1 MAEQAKPAR
10 KRAAPRGKAKADSK
24 TPARRTAKAPAKTP
38 ARATVRASAKTPSKA
53 PAKAPTNAA
62 TKVASGIEAA
72 SAASRKK
79 PVKLGNVAFRDLAL
93 VAAALSLWAAADA
106 WYLLTGLE
114 FASSLAIIDGVLV
127 GLALAALGHEWG
139 HYAGARVRDSK
150 ARLVRTDALSLLRF
164 RYDMEANDSRQFN
177 AMSIGGNLAHWSVVL
192 LLFLALPMDSPGR
205 IALIAGAFGFAIFAT
220 VTEAPVIARSL
231 QGMSP
236 GEALGPVDRERLVRN
251 GFVGAVAGGLAFA
264 FLS

>member
-1 MAEQAKPAR
+1 MAEQAKPTR
-10 KRAAPRGKAKADSK
+10 KRAAPRRSVKAEARTTTRAAAK
-24 TPARRTAKAPAKTP
+24 PARGVAPDA
-38 ARATVRASAKTPSKA
+38 AA
-53 PAKAPTNAA
+53 NA
-62 TKVASGIEAA
+62 EAA
-72 SAASRKK
+72 SSAPRKK
-79 PVKLGNVAFRDLAL
+79 PVKFGNVALRDLAL

-114 FASSLAIIDGVLV
+114 FASSLAIVDGILV
-127 GLALAALGHEWG
+127 GLALASLGHEWG
-139 HYAGARVRDSK
+139 HYAGARATDAK

-177 AMSIGGNLAHWSVVL
+177 AMSIGGNVAHWSVIL
-192 LLFLALPMDSPGR
+192 LLFLAVPMDSPGR

-220 VTEAPVIARSL
+220 VTEAPVITRSL
-231 QGMSP
+231 KGMSP
-236 GEALGPVDRERLVRN
+236 SEALGALDRERLIRN

>member
-1 MAEQAKPAR
+1 MAEQTKPAR
-10 KRAAPRGKAKADSK
+10 KRAAPKRSVKAEARTVTRAAAGAAAK
-24 TPARRTAKAPAKTP
+24 PARGVAPGA
-38 ARATVRASAKTPSKA
+38 A
-53 PAKAPTNAA
+53 TNA
-62 TKVASGIEAA
+62 EAA
-72 SAASRKK
+72 SSAPRKK
-79 PVKLGNVAFRDLAL
+79 PVKFGNVALRDLAL

-114 FASSLAIIDGVLV
+114 FANSLAIVDGILV
-127 GLALAALGHEWG
+127 GLALASLGHEWG
-139 HYAGARVRDSK
+139 HYAGARATDAK

-177 AMSIGGNLAHWSVVL
+177 AMSIGGNVAHWSVVV

-220 VTEAPVIARSL
+220 VTEAPVIARSAR
-231 QGMSP
+231 GMSP
-236 GEALGPVDRERLVRN
+236 RESLGLLDRERLIKN

>member
-10 KRAAPRGKAKADSK
+10 KRAAPKGKVKADSK
-24 TPARRTAKAPAKTP
+24 SP
-38 ARATVRASAKTPSKA
+38 ARATAKTPSKSPVKARRSAA
-53 PAKAPTNAA
+53 P
-62 TKVASGIEAA
+62 KVASSGEAA
-72 SAASRKK
+72 SAAQQKK

-114 FASSLAIIDGVLV
+114 FASSLAIVDGVLV

-139 HYAGARVRDSK
+139 HYAGARLKDAN

-164 RYDMEANDSRQFN
+164 RYDMEANDSAQFN
-177 AMSIGGNLAHWSVVL
+177 AMSIGGNVAHWSVVL

-220 VTEAPVIARSL
+220 VTEAPVIVRSL
-231 QGMSP
+231 RGMSP
-236 GEALGPVDRERLVRN
+236 RESLGPVDRERLVRN